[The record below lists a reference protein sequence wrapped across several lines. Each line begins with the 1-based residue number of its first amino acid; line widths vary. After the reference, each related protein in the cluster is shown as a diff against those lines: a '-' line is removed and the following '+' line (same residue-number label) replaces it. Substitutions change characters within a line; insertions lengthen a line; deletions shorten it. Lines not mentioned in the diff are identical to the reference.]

1 MQKKNSLV
9 PSFSFDQFTK
19 EPVKAFLLITL
30 AAIGYLYV
38 DSKVQ
43 YGELIEK
50 QSAKIEKLEL
60 KIDELTSQ
68 LKKSDSIAA
77 ATTSKLILLQELG
90 KIK

>member
-1 MQKKNSLV
+1 MEKKNSIV
-9 PSFSFDQFTK
+9 PSFNFDQFVK

-38 DSKVQ
+38 DSKMQ

-50 QSAKIEKLEL
+50 QGQKIEKLES

-68 LKKSDSIAA
+68 LKKSDSLAA
-77 ATTSKLILLQELG
+77 ATTSRLILLQELG

>member
-1 MQKKNSLV
+1 MQKKNSII
-9 PSFSFDQFTK
+9 PSFSFDQFVK

-30 AAIGYLYV
+30 AAIGYLYI
-38 DSKVQ
+38 DSKMQ

-50 QSAKIEKLEL
+50 QGQKIEKLEA

-77 ATTSKLILLQELG
+77 ATTSRLILLQELG

>member
-1 MQKKNSLV
+1 MEKKNSIV
-9 PSFSFDQFTK
+9 PSFNFDQFVK

-38 DSKVQ
+38 DSKMQ

-50 QSAKIEKLEL
+50 QGQKIEKLEA

-77 ATTSKLILLQELG
+77 ATTSRLILLQELG

>member
-1 MQKKNSLV
+1 MEKKNSIV
-9 PSFSFDQFTK
+9 PSFNFDQFVK

-30 AAIGYLYV
+30 AAIGYLYI
-38 DSKVQ
+38 DSKMQ

-50 QSAKIEKLEL
+50 QGQKIEKLEA

-77 ATTSKLILLQELG
+77 ATTSRLILLQELG

>member
-1 MQKKNSLV
+1 MEKKNSIV
-9 PSFSFDQFTK
+9 PSFSFDQFVK

-38 DSKVQ
+38 DSKMQ

-50 QSAKIEKLEL
+50 QGQKIEKLEA
-60 KIDELTSQ
+60 KIDELTTQ

-77 ATTSKLILLQELG
+77 ATTSRLILLQELG

>member
-1 MQKKNSLV
+1 MEKKNSIV
-9 PSFSFDQFTK
+9 PSFSFDQFVK

-38 DSKVQ
+38 DSKMQ

-50 QSAKIEKLEL
+50 QGQKIEKLEA
-60 KIDELTSQ
+60 KIDELTTQ
-68 LKKSDSIAA
+68 LKKSDSLAA
-77 ATTSKLILLQELG
+77 ATTSRLILLQELG